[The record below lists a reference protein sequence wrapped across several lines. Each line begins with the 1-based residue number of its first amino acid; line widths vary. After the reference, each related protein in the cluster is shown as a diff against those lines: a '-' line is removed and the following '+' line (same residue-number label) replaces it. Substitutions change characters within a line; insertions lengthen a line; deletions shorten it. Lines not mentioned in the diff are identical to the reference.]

1 MNTGRR
7 SSGPA
12 LANTY
17 YMKKIITFLTAVA
30 SVQLALSNAWA
41 MPEAKLQT
49 RANGEILQAIKNGND
64 YLALKDKFSKT
75 DIPELDQLWDSREDF
90 KIGECTPQA
99 NDCRILSVFKGDV
112 SNKPLVL
119 LPGFT
124 AYRKMYIEQIYD
136 LLKKG
141 YGPIYIS
148 DFRGTGDSFRTDIKA
163 GLPLKNVKDVLKEEV
178 PSEFVFDSK
187 LNSKYGKEEAKIIS
201 PILKQIQFGRGYVE
215 NFLDYNKDVHSTIE
229 FAVNNSGIPKV
240 TVTSLSMSALS
251 LMLSLA
257 DQNQNPTWIKNTDKI
272 ILQSPMLRVKSSN
285 LASIGISGILQVFA
299 RLFSESTRLV
309 SYFNISG
316 EFVTKALAGFDE
328 KNGITHSK
336 NRITLTDSLRVW
348 NGAETGGATFKW
360 IFEEMKYQYARGA
373 LDIVPN
379 VTEPL
384 NDKTAVIAQTLESN
398 KVDLFFVGSMG
409 DGIVDTDASLMF
421 LKDLKN
427 SAKDLNI
434 TTCIFM
440 TARHVIDQES
450 DKYRDSYIDLL
461 VDLKRSKNTRAI
473 YQPTAEH
480 EALKC
485 YTVTAN
491 KK

>member
-1 MNTGRR
+1 
-7 SSGPA
+7 
-12 LANTY
+12 
-17 YMKKIITFLTAVA
+17 
-30 SVQLALSNAWA
+30 
-41 MPEAKLQT
+41 
-49 RANGEILQAIKNGND
+49 
-64 YLALKDKFSKT
+64 
-75 DIPELDQLWDSREDF
+75 
-90 KIGECTPQA
+90 
-99 NDCRILSVFKGDV
+99 
-112 SNKPLVL
+112 
-119 LPGFT
+119 
-124 AYRKMYIEQIYD
+124 
-136 LLKKG
+136 
-141 YGPIYIS
+141 
-148 DFRGTGDSFRTDIKA
+148 
-163 GLPLKNVKDVLKEEV
+163 
-178 PSEFVFDSK
+178 
-187 LNSKYGKEEAKIIS
+187 
-201 PILKQIQFGRGYVE
+201 
-215 NFLDYNKDVHSTIE
+215 
-229 FAVNNSGIPKV
+229 
-240 TVTSLSMSALS
+240 MSALS